1 MPTRKS
7 KPAEVDHAWFSS
19 RLRDLKTRFPEAKL
33 DVDDQIFKLVQTQT
47 VNEELSRWGDPHRVD
62 PDLMKEWSKKGFLR
76 VSQKMA
82 RDIGNWKYSVI
93 YLLMFRASLRISKK
107 CALPFQMLAEKYAT
121 LKLDAAYTDNNV
133 EMMGDCLECI
143 LYTSSHAGYILT
155 ETTRTDRLLAHQMI
169 RDVNKFLDA
178 LLHFVFDGDD
188 FTVKQLPSPS
198 FVIDSLELHFDN
210 TGSDSVQPRL
220 DSPSPSISMPM
231 PSYLAQDEY

>member
-1 MPTRKS
+1 M
-7 KPAEVDHAWFSS
+7 
-19 RLRDLKTRFPEAKL
+19 KTRFPEVKAKRL
-33 DVDDQIFKLVQTQT
+33 DDKIFKLVQTQT

-62 PDLMKEWSKKGFLR
+62 RRRMKDWSTKGFLR
-76 VSQKMA
+76 AKGFLRGSKQMA
-82 RDIGNWKYSVI
+82 RDIGNWQYSVI
-93 YLLMFRASLRISKK
+93 YLLMFRASLRISQK

-143 LYTSSHAGYILT
+143 LYTSLHAGDLLS

-169 RDVNKFLDA
+169 RDVHQFLDA